1 MDNLDTLDMSIEKLL
16 DSKPVYSEP
25 MPQEAE
31 GFMQKMGQKFLT
43 DEDIQ
48 RKHALNEFGFNQ
60 NSLNIDFIR
69 AFLELQRRCKELQK
83 QIEETEADYRKA
95 FSGIAVLKKE
105 LDNVRL
111 RTTLNSNQI
120 EKMDSSIVRHTDR
133 LESYTLSIRPGAR
146 NDSFP
151 KGCRE
156 IDISDSIGY
165 YDKIERAK
173 ETEDTT
179 ELEKFCGTAIAKS
192 LSGKNTYEEM
202 VIDFYG
208 GTKAAAI
215 LYANLNK
222 NSVYKI
228 KLLGERESPTGR
240 FSVICGDHLFIPRKF
255 MLSSSVIVITGEYP
269 LEELN
274 EEEIKNLKF
283 LNDCGLH
290 TYVTLTEEGRNALI
304 DKGFRNVTYLK
315 AKKLAEGEIVKIAE
329 RAFESAVPS
338 GAVSLNTL
346 REIFDSFNDYY
357 LTLPEDIEEYVE
369 ERKIVYPYDCLTV
382 MEKAAINA
390 IKNDHYTTGNVI
402 SCRLIKTE
410 EGKFNFID
418 GMNYVNHLTCSKRRK
433 LYARVTEMLEPDGLF
448 VMNAFDAVVGIKVRS
463 IKGWNYLP
471 NYESLWT
478 RDQLI
483 QELRQ
488 NGFKIK
494 YLLPT
499 GVGVFDF
506 LPQKYHKH
514 PAEWIVAVT
523 I

>member
-1 MDNLDTLDMSIEKLL
+1 MDTLDMSIEKLL

-25 MPQEAE
+25 MPQMAE

-43 DEDIQ
+43 EEDIQ
-48 RKHALNEFGFNQ
+48 RKQALNEFGFNQ

-69 AFLELQRRCKELQK
+69 AFLELQRYCRELQK
-83 QIEETEADYRKA
+83 QIEDTEADYRKA

-120 EKMDSSIVRHTDR
+120 EKMDGSLYKYTDK
-133 LESYTLSIRPGAR
+133 LESYALSIRPGAR
-146 NDSFP
+146 TDSFP

-156 IDISDSIGY
+156 IDISETIGY
-165 YDKIERAK
+165 FDKIERAK
-173 ETEDTT
+173 ETEDTA
-179 ELEKFCGTAIAKS
+179 ELEKFCGTAITKS
-192 LSGKNTYEEM
+192 LSVRTPYDEM

-208 GTKAAAI
+208 NTKIAAV

-222 NSVYKI
+222 NSIYRVK
-228 KLLGERESPTGR
+228 KLSERETPAGR
-240 FSVICGDHLFIPRKF
+240 FSVICGEYLFVPRKL
-255 MLSSSVIVITGEYP
+255 MLSSAVIVVTGEYP
-269 LEELN
+269 LEESN
-274 EEEIKNLKF
+274 EEELKNLKF

-290 TYVTLTEEGRNALI
+290 TYITLTEEGRNALI
-304 DKGFRNVTYLK
+304 EKGFRNVTYLK
-315 AKKLAEGEIVKIAE
+315 AKKLADGEIVKIAE

-346 REIFDSFNDYY
+346 KEVFENFNDYY
-357 LTLPEDIEEYVE
+357 LTLPEDIDEYVE

-382 MEKAAINA
+382 MEKAAVNA
-390 IKNDHYTTGNVI
+390 IRLDYFTAENVN
-402 SCRLIKTE
+402 SCRLIKTQ
-410 EGKFNFID
+410 EGRFNFID
-418 GMNYVNHLTCSKRRK
+418 GLNYINHLTCRQRRN
-433 LYARVTEMLEPDGLF
+433 LYQKIAEMLEPGGLF

-463 IKGWNYLP
+463 VRGWNYLP

-499 GVGVFDF
+499 GAGVFDF
-506 LPQKYHKH
+506 IPQKYRKH
-514 PAEWIVAVT
+514 PAEWIVGVT
-523 I
+523 L